1 MVVVTDMASMR
12 RFPLCLV
19 APLALVLVATT
30 DRAHAAGWGDG
41 SFVFDTP
48 EQGAK
53 LLGTEDEYTKRM
65 TALDIAA
72 HLKTD
77 RTVSEQDYLQF
88 AAAQT
93 EAWSEH
99 DKQAIGEMLSDFTS
113 VLNTLPVPFT
123 AEVALIRTTGAEEAD
138 AAYTRGDA
146 IVLPDAM
153 LSDRSGLRWLV
164 AHELF
169 HVVSRQNPALRDELY
184 AAIGFAKADGD
195 IAVPASVAAHILA
208 NPDTPD
214 DTHFIR
220 VQEGGQAVCAVPRFL
235 YTIDRYDPQRGG
247 PFFTY
252 SELQFAVTREIP
264 SAGAVPPDY
273 SLVKPEQLSGLYEQ
287 IGRNTD
293 YIIHPD
299 EILAENFAMLLT
311 GGSAR
316 SPEVLERMRAAFA
329 DPTKKLPLVSSCQ

>member
-1 MVVVTDMASMR
+1 VIAASVSH
-12 RFPLCLV
+12 P
-19 APLALVLVATT
+19 AYATN
-30 DRAHAAGWGDG
+30 WGEG

-48 EQGAK
+48 DQGTK
-53 LLGTEDEYTKRM
+53 LLGAEDEYTKRM

-93 EAWSEH
+93 EAWSDH
-99 DKQAIGEMLSDFTS
+99 DREAIGEMLADFTS

-123 AEVALIRTTGAEEAD
+123 AQVELIRTTGAEEGD

-146 IVLPDAM
+146 IILPDAM

-195 IAVPASVAAHILA
+195 IAVPAAVAAHILA

-220 VQEGGQAVCAVPRFL
+220 VQEGGQAVCAVPLFL

-252 SELQFAVTREIP
+252 SALQFAVTHEIP
-264 SAGAVPPDY
+264 SRGAVPPDF
-273 SLVKPEQLSGLYEQ
+273 SLVKVEQLTGLYEQ

-311 GGSAR
+311 DGSAK

-329 DPTKKLPLVSSCQ
+329 DPAKKLPSVSSCQ